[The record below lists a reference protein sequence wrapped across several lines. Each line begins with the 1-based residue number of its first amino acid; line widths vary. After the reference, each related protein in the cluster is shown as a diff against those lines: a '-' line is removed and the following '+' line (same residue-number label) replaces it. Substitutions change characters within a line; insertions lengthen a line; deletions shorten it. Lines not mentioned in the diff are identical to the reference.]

1 MLRLYRIMPLIPLIL
16 FLSLS
21 ISLGQIERDPKEKN
35 IKSLFFNPKVG
46 VEEIKKVV
54 VLPIHSEREGLKHAP
69 MITDLL
75 VASLRMVQKYDILPA
90 NKFKALVEERGMDW
104 AKIHHYTQ
112 ALEIGKSLGID
123 GVIMGSLSD
132 YGRMGERA
140 QFGLNLRMIRIPEG
154 DTVWSMSCS
163 TRGKL
168 REMENIAREGI
179 ESIIRTLIH
188 RWQSEEDTIAWGIKL
203 QPLEASGEYHHI
215 NLRVPEYTKTEI
227 KEYIVSRSTSE
238 SGPYKEIKR
247 LSMKRRASLTFKD
260 GGVQEDRTYFY
271 RYRALTEKGFI
282 SPFSEASEASLD
294 IVPATPTGLLAI
306 GEKIREISLTWEKNS
321 NREVAGYKI
330 YRSQYPDRDYR
341 LVASVKDRDKTQYI
355 DKGSSENPLGDGIQY
370 FYRITAYYPS
380 GKESK
385 ISRTA
390 SATTKGRP
398 SIPRGLMAKSDV
410 IREIPLSWIPN
421 PEPEVKGYRI
431 YRSSSKDGPYS
442 LIGKVDGRDK
452 TSFVDS
458 QGLRDNTEYHYQITA
473 INIADVEG
481 DPTPPISVTTRGIP
495 LPPQGLKAQGGMV
508 KNILIGWKPPP
519 DPEVRGYIIYRS
531 PSPEGTF
538 VEIQKM
544 RGRNKSSFLDR
555 GPVKK
560 RLTDG
565 TTYYY
570 RMRSYNKVNV
580 LSEESEIVFARTKN
594 VPQVPTGIR
603 TLGKQAKR
611 ISLSWNPNPEKDI
624 RHYIIYRSDG
634 AGKGYKKIGVHPGNK
649 TNFIDT
655 KLADGTTY
663 YYRMRAVDADG
674 LESALSDTV
683 SATTKA
689 LPASPKGIKAEG
701 GRGKVTISWE
711 ANREA
716 DITRYHVYK
725 EKGFRFKRIDV
736 SQGNTYTDKNLKS
749 GKTYRYKVTA
759 IDEDGLESP
768 FSQEVSATT
777 SP

>member
-1 MLRLYRIMPLIPLIL
+1 MLRLHRILPLIPLIL

-21 ISLGQIERDPKEKN
+21 ISFGQIERDPKEKN
-35 IKSLFFNPKVG
+35 IKSLFFNPRVG
-46 VEEIKKVV
+46 SAEIKKIL
-54 VLPIHSEREGLKHAP
+54 VLPIHSEGEGLKHAP

-90 NKFKALVEERGMDW
+90 HKLKALVEARGMDW

-168 REMENIAREGI
+168 REIENIAREGI

-203 QPLEASGEYHHI
+203 QPLEALGEYHHI
-215 NLRVPEYTKTEI
+215 TLRIPEYTETEI

-260 GGVQEDRTYFY
+260 SGIHADWTYFY

-282 SPFSEASEASLD
+282 SPFSEASKASLD
-294 IVPATPTGLLAI
+294 IVPAIPTGLLAI

-355 DKGSSENPLGDGIQY
+355 DKGSPENPLGDGIQY

-385 ISRTA
+385 ISRTS

-398 SIPRGLMAKSDV
+398 SIPRGLMAKSDI
-410 IREIPLSWIPN
+410 IREIPLSWIPHQ
-421 PEPEVKGYRI
+421 EPEVKGYRV

-442 LIGKVDGRDK
+442 LIGKVDGRNK

-458 QGLRDNTEYHYQITA
+458 HGLRDKTEYHYQVTA

-481 DPTPPISVTTRGIP
+481 DPTPPISATTREIP

-508 KNILIGWKPPP
+508 KNILIEWKPPP

-544 RGRNKSSFLDR
+544 RGRDKNSFLDK
-555 GPVKK
+555 GPLKK
-560 RLTDG
+560 RLTDD

-570 RMRSYNKVNV
+570 RMRSYNKVDM
-580 LSEESEIVFARTKN
+580 LSEESEIVFARTKK
-594 VPQVPTGIR
+594 VPQIPTGIR

-624 RHYIIYRSDG
+624 RHYIIYRSDD
-634 AGKGYKKIGVHPGNK
+634 AGKEYKKIGVQPGNK
-649 TNFIDT
+649 TDFIDI
-655 KLADGTTY
+655 KLPDGRTY
-663 YYRMRAVDADG
+663 YYKIKAVDADG

-701 GRGKVTISWE
+701 GEGNVTISWE
-711 ANREA
+711 ANSEA
-716 DITRYHVYK
+716 DIARHHVYK
-725 EKGFRFKRIDV
+725 KKGFRFKRIDV
-736 SQGNTYTDKNLKS
+736 SQGNTYTDRNLKG
-749 GKTYRYKVTA
+749 GKTYMYKVTA
-759 IDEDGLESP
+759 VDEDGLESP

-777 SP
+777 TP